1 MHVKFEK
8 NLFDGHQCGRDY
20 ETRYILQLLTLPK
33 VNIGEE
39 EVFKETPTLKVVFRL
54 FLNYNRVFCV
64 QVIFSKGNV
73 HIC

>member
-20 ETRYILQLLTLPK
+20 ETTYILQLLTLPK

-54 FLNYNRVFCV
+54 FL
-64 QVIFSKGNV
+64 K
-73 HIC
+73 